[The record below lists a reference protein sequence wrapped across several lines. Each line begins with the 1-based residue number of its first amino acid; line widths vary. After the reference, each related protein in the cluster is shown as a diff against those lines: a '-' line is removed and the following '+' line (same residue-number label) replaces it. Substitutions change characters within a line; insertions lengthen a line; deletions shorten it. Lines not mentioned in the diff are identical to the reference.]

1 MIKNLKLILDK
12 NDLHKIILIFFL
24 NCIVAILELCSIGS
38 IPLLANLVVNFENF
52 IATIP
57 FENLKF
63 FLSLYTLNEIVI
75 FSFLFVVVIF
85 FVKNITLFFIIFFE
99 QKFYKGLNF
108 KLSKTFFNH
117 YINSKYEFHA
127 KNKPSDLASNIDNE
141 IEYSVAYIN
150 YFGLLLRDLLVVTVL
165 TLLLLY
171 INFKVTFSILIV
183 FSITLFIF
191 YFLVR
196 GRLKTKSEKNVGLRE
211 EIIKLL
217 NESFGSIKELKVYK
231 KTEFIQKIFEKKAY
245 EFQKNN
251 LFFHITSKSP
261 RLIFEVVAITFLLII
276 FLYVF
281 ITLNSDYKS
290 FIPTISLLVVTFVRF
305 IPAFNSITTSLGMIK
320 IFAPSL
326 KKVSVEMEK
335 MTNNRDLKDDK
346 DVFFQQK
353 QNKDEF
359 IEFEDVS
366 FKYTGNNTNTIN
378 NLSLKINNQDHIG
391 IIGSTG
397 AGKSTFINLLLGLL
411 KPSSGLV
418 RINSKK
424 EKKLN
429 IGYVSQNVF
438 LLNTTIKE
446 NIFFNLGENP
456 SHSIKNQFYQETLEL
471 TNLKKFISDCK
482 YKDNTIIGDN
492 GMNVSG
498 GQKQRIA
505 IARAII
511 NQPDILILDEATNA
525 LDYKTENLIMSN
537 LSKYF
542 SNKILI
548 IIGHRPGSLK
558 RCNKIYQMEE
568 GRLNVVKDYKYF
580 NSIN

>member
-335 MTNNRDLKDDK
+335 MIDNKDLTKDK
-346 DVFFQQK
+346 EVFLQQN

-359 IEFEDVS
+359 IQFEDVS
-366 FKYTGNNTNTIN
+366 FKYKGNDTNTIN
-378 NLSLKINNQDHIG
+378 NLSLKIYNQDHIG
-391 IIGSTG
+391 IIGTTG

-411 KPSSGLV
+411 EPSSGFV

-438 LLNTTIKE
+438 LFNTTIKE
-446 NIFFNLGENP
+446 NIFFNLGEN
-456 SHSIKNQFYQETLEL
+456 SNKSINNQFYQETLEL
-471 TNLKKFISDCK
+471 TNLKKLISFVRPLQ
-482 YKDNTIIGDN
+482 IWSR
-492 GMNVSG
+492 VRWRS
-498 GQKQRIA
+498 
-505 IARAII
+505 
-511 NQPDILILDEATNA
+511 
-525 LDYKTENLIMSN
+525 KTS
-537 LSKYF
+537 S
-542 SNKILI
+542 
-548 IIGHRPGSLK
+548 
-558 RCNKIYQMEE
+558 
-568 GRLNVVKDYKYF
+568 V
-580 NSIN
+580 